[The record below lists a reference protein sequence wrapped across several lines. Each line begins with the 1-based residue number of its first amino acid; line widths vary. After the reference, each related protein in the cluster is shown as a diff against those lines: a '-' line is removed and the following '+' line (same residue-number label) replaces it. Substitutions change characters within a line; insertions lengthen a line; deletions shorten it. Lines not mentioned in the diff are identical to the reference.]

1 MSISLTLED
10 VSQIHAEFRDHETFC
25 RECLPIRDLRGS
37 KVPLILSPGQ
47 LKEHRAIEEQRRA
60 GKPVRLVILKPR
72 RTYFTVGSCAEM
84 FHQVPFYPGQR
95 GLIIADKYKPAALEA
110 FDYLLQFQRGYKPF
124 TRGST
129 RIMLPRLVKDT
140 EQELKWANEST
151 FEVLSADGGEI
162 RGGGRHFVLLDEV
175 AFWRNAGVTLTGVLN
190 MVPFLPETMVI
201 VQSTA
206 NGIGGEFYELAQK
219 AQDPANDS
227 GWKFL
232 FFSWLEHP
240 FYKTALNDDE
250 CIHLQRTLTRD
261 EVQLQE
267 MHRATLEQLAWRRKR
282 IATECRGSLDIF
294 NQEFPTTAQ
303 DAFLAGGRPAFD
315 HKALSRHP
323 VSLGT
328 SGELKVIEETPVRRL
343 QFQIQDRGR
352 FTFWKRPEIGHR
364 YVIGADPSRGVDVS
378 GDGRGSNPDYS
389 VGFVIDQD
397 SGMQVGQLRDR
408 IRPGA
413 FADYLYFLGKWYN
426 WAFLVPESNDSGF
439 IDAILRTGYPQ
450 QQIYSRQRDPTD
462 RRAGRTEDVGFLT
475 TTQTREWLVNAAD
488 AAIRSMG
495 ITIMSPV
502 ALQECRTFVIKPNG
516 KKEHQAGCHDDCVV
530 ALALAAIGLRFAPQN
545 HFVFESQQK
554 ERLRIRKVG
563 WKLRRDEE
571 DEEDELDHKRPFRSW

>member
-1 MSISLTLED
+1 MSNTLTLEE
-10 VSQIHAEFRDHETFC
+10 VSEIHAEFRDHKIFC
-25 RECLPIRDLRGS
+25 RECLPIRDLGGS

-47 LKEHRAIEEQRRA
+47 LKEHRAIGEMRLA

-84 FHQVPFYPGQR
+84 FHEVPFYPGRR

-124 TRGST
+124 TRGGT
-129 RIMLPRLVKDT
+129 RLQLPQLVKDT
-140 EQELKWANEST
+140 EQELRWENEST

-175 AFWRNAGVTLTGVLN
+175 AFWRNASVTLTGVLN
-190 MVPFLPETMVI
+190 MVPYLPETMVI

-240 FYKTALNDDE
+240 FYQLPLNE
-250 CIHLQRTLTRD
+250 GERSKLQRTLTRD
-261 EVQLQE
+261 EAQLQE
-267 MHRATLEQLAWRRKR
+267 MHHATLEQLAWRRKT
-282 IATECRGSLDIF
+282 IATECRGNLDIF
-294 NQEFPTTAQ
+294 NQEFPATAQ

-323 VSLGT
+323 VAQGT
-328 SGELKVIEETPVRRL
+328 SGELKVIEEPPVRRL
-343 QFQIQDRGR
+343 RFQPQDRGALTIWR
-352 FTFWKRPEIGHR
+352 NPKAGHR
-364 YVIGADPSRGVDVS
+364 YVIGADPSKGVDVS

-397 SGMQVGQLRDR
+397 TGQQVAQLRDR

-413 FADYLYFLGKWYN
+413 FADYLALLGRWYN
-426 WAFLVPESNDSGF
+426 WAYLVPESNDAGF
-439 IDAILRTGYPQ
+439 IDALLRTEYPQ

-462 RRAGRTEDVGFLT
+462 RRPARMQDIGFET
-475 TTQTREWLVNAAD
+475 TVQTREWLVSAAD
-488 AAIRSMG
+488 ETIRNLG

-516 KKEHQAGCHDDCVV
+516 KKEHQAGCHDDCVL
-530 ALALAAIGLRFAPQN
+530 ALALATIGLRSAPKQPYVEAPPKR
-545 HFVFESQQK
+545 HRVQFYGRAK
-554 ERLRIRKVG
+554 
-563 WKLRRDEE
+563 RRDE
-571 DEEDELDHKRPFRSW
+571 DDDDDDDHHETRSFG

>member
-1 MSISLTLED
+1 MSRTHGPANGSLTLD
-10 VSQIHAEFRDHETFC
+10 TAKQINLEFSDHEIFC
-25 RECLPIRDLRGS
+25 RECLPIRDLSGS

-47 LKEHRAIEEQRRA
+47 LKEHRAIEEQRSA

-84 FHQVPFYPGQR
+84 FHRVPFYRGQR
-95 GLIIADKYKPAALEA
+95 GLIVADKYKPAALEA

-129 RIMLPRLVKDT
+129 RILLPPLVKDT

-151 FEVLSADGGEI
+151 FEVLSADGGEV
-162 RGGGRHFVLLDEV
+162 RGAGRHFVLLDEV
-175 AFWRNAGVTLTGVLN
+175 AFWRNASVTLTGVLN
-190 MVPFLPETMVI
+190 MVADLAETMVI

-240 FYKTALNDDE
+240 FYQIGLNDE
-250 CIHLQRTLTRD
+250 ERTRLERTLTRD

-315 HKALSRHP
+315 HKALTRHP
-323 VSLGT
+323 VAPGT
-328 SGELKVIEETPVRRL
+328 SGELKVIEEPPVRRL
-343 QFQIQDRGR
+343 QFQIQDRGAC
-352 FTFWKRPEIGHR
+352 TFWRRPEFGHR
-364 YVIGADPSRGVDVS
+364 YVIGADPSKGIDVS

-397 SGMQVGQLRDR
+397 SGQQVAQLRGR
-408 IRPGA
+408 IRPVA
-413 FADYLYFLGKWYN
+413 FAEYLALLGKWFN
-426 WAFLVPESNDSGF
+426 WAYLVPESNDAGF
-439 IDAILRTGYPQ
+439 IDAILRT
-450 QQIYSRQRDPTD
+450 
-462 RRAGRTEDVGFLT
+462 
-475 TTQTREWLVNAAD
+475 WLSTATNLLASK
-488 AAIRSMG
+488 RS
-495 ITIMSPV
+495 
-502 ALQECRTFVIKPNG
+502 N
-516 KKEHQAGCHDDCVV
+516 
-530 ALALAAIGLRFAPQN
+530 
-545 HFVFESQQK
+545 
-554 ERLRIRKVG
+554 
-563 WKLRRDEE
+563 
-571 DEEDELDHKRPFRSW
+571 